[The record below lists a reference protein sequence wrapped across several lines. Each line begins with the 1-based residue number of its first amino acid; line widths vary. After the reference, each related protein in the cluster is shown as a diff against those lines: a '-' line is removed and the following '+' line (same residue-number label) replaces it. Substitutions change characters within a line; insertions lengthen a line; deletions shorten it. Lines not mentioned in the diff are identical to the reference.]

1 VEEAVIEPTDADI
14 GRTVLYT
21 GNRFVGGKVERG
33 VITGFNHWT
42 VFVRYG
48 SDAHAK
54 ATSREDLEWE
64 NMGKPGQFRD
74 ETALQSLLSGESEAH
89 EQLLRSAV
97 FMEGFAR
104 GADMRFEA
112 IEARLKAL
120 EERNEA
126 VPGGAGFGRVVSPTP
141 RQADEQQLPQD
152 CDASGSAVEAGGEV
166 PLPAGGGTAPQRDD
180 G

>member
-1 VEEAVIEPTDADI
+1 MIEPTEADI
-14 GRTVLYT
+14 GRSVLYT
-21 GNRFVGGKVERG
+21 GNRFVGGKMERG
-33 VITGFNHWT
+33 VITGLNHWT

-54 ATSREDLEWE
+54 ATSRENLEWE
-64 NMGKPGQFRD
+64 DMLKPGQFRA
-74 ETALQSLLSGESEAH
+74 ETALHSLLSGEEDAMH
-89 EQLLRSAV
+89 KLLQSAV

-104 GADMRFEA
+104 GADGRFAA

-120 EERNEA
+120 EDRNEA

-152 CDASGSAVEAGGEV
+152 RDAAGGAVEASGEV
-166 PLPAGGGTAPQRDD
+166 PLSASGRTAPQRDD